1 MKRWELLKPK
11 CLKVIEDFKP
21 DVIQVFGSEWPFGAL
36 AEEINIPIIIH
47 MQGFMNVYV
56 LSDDL
61 AFSRADRLCF
71 QIGNPKSILI
81 SLYQMLF
88 YQKHQKYT
96 KSFEQQIMKANRYFF
111 GRTEWDRR
119 LVEMYG
125 APDSTYFYCPE
136 ALRSEIYEEKWEY
149 HKSSLSTSK
158 DCDVGN
164 INKIIKVNETD
175 ETTTTGN
182 GNPTNPTATVGNTS
196 NINNVTN
203 TSNVNYACKAT
214 NTLMRNL
221 DEKLEI
227 ITVSQAG
234 SRKGNEIILR
244 TADILKNDFH
254 LNFTW
259 KVAGSKDAFHL
270 FEKKSGLRHED
281 LNIELL
287 GFIPASEV
295 AKQLSTSHVY
305 VHPSIA
311 DNSPNSLCEAQVVG
325 CPVIAANVGGIP
337 QLVEDGKTG
346 LLYPYNEPHM
356 LAYLLMKLDEEQLR
370 ELSANERRIAIERHD
385 PKKIADVLMNT
396 YEEIKKK
403 IKRSIN

>member
-1 MKRWELLKPK
+1 
-11 CLKVIEDFKP
+11 
-21 DVIQVFGSEWPFGAL
+21 
-36 AEEINIPIIIH
+36 

-71 QIGNPKSILI
+71 QTGNPKSILI

-88 YQKHQKYT
+88 SRKNQKYT
-96 KSFEQQIMKANRYFF
+96 KSFEQQIMKSNRYFF

-136 ALRSEIYEEKWEY
+136 ALRPEIYEEKWEY
-149 HKSSLSTSK
+149 HKSSLSTIKSSQ
-158 DCDVGN
+158 DCKGSNTGN
-164 INKIIKVNETD
+164 VSKVNEADKASTISI
-175 ETTTTGN
+175 TSN
-182 GNPTNPTATVGNTS
+182 SSPTNSTPTVDNTS
-196 NINNVTN
+196 NINNLSN
-203 TSNVNYACKAT
+203 TGHVNYADKAA
-214 NTLMRNL
+214 NTPERKAN
-221 DEKLEI
+221 EKLEI

-259 KVAGSKDAFHL
+259 KVAGSKDAFRL
-270 FEKKSGLRHED
+270 FEKKSGLRHEN

-346 LLYPYNEPHM
+346 LLYPYNEPHI
-356 LAYLLMKLDEEQLR
+356 LAYLLMKLDEKQLR

-396 YEEIKKK
+396 YEEIKK
-403 IKRSIN
+403 N